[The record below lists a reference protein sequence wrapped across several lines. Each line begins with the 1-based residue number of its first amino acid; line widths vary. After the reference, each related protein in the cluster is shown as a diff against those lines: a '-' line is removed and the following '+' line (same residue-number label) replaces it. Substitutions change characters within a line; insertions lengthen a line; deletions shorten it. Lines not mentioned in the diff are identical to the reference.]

1 MAQQDHLMLEAP
13 RISGLCFELEMLK
26 PARFFKLPQTEEL
39 TYEGGGGGRGG
50 QVSMDEDGWMRMD
63 E

>member
-13 RISGLCFELEMLK
+13 RISGLYFELEMLK

-39 TYEGGGGGRGG
+39 TYEGGGGEGG
-50 QVSMDEDGWMRMD
+50 QVAMDEDGWMGMD
-63 E
+63 G